1 MAAKEIK
8 LRDGKIEGKI
18 YVSNLVYHTLDIS
31 QQIQMLENVIWDQ
44 SSRWTNINAAS
55 EKY

>member
-8 LRDGKIEGKI
+8 LTDGKIEGKMH
-18 YVSNLVYHTLDIS
+18 VSDLVCYILDIS

-44 SSRWTNINAAS
+44 SRRWTNVNAAS
-55 EKY
+55 KKY